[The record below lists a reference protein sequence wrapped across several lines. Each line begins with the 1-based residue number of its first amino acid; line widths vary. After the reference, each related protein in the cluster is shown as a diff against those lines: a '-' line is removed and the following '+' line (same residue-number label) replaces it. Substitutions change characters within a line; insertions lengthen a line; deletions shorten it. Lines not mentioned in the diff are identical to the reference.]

1 MAETGNK
8 ITSGAKTAAKKTGGF
23 VAKQSTP
30 ATVIFFLALLS
41 GIVGRWA
48 HGKSL
53 PSGKGILQIV
63 FALVVITVLD
73 RGQTRPIARGFAY
86 LFLAVILLGPDS
98 PITAFVGNAT
108 PTKPT
113 PKPNTTPKK
122 GA

>member
-1 MAETGNK
+1 MAEKG
-8 ITSGAKTAAKKTGGF
+8 IARRAGGA
-23 VAKQSTP
+23 VAKASTP

-41 GIVGRWA
+41 GIIGRWA

-63 FALVVITVLD
+63 FALVVITVMD

-98 PITAFVGNAT
+98 PINAFVSGTGKAT
-108 PTKPT
+108 NKITNN
-113 PKPNTTPKK
+113 PKNPPKK
-122 GA
+122 GI

>member
-1 MAETGNK
+1 VADTGKK
-8 ITSGAKTAAKKTGGF
+8 IGGAVAGGAKKAGGA
-23 VAKQSTP
+23 VAKASTP

-41 GIVGRWA
+41 GVVGRWA

-63 FALVVITVLD
+63 FALVVITVMD

-98 PITAFVGNAT
+98 PITAFVGNST
-108 PTKPT
+108 PAAAPK
-113 PKPNTTPKK
+113 KPNTQPKK

>member
-1 MAETGNK
+1 MAETGKK
-8 ITSGAKTAAKKTGGF
+8 IASGARKAGGA
-23 VAKQSTP
+23 VYKASTP

-98 PITAFVGNAT
+98 PITAFVGTGKGVNKIT
-108 PTKPT
+108 PNPKNP
-113 PKPNTTPKK
+113 PKPGK
-122 GA
+122 GL